1 MELTKFAEQFDAVA
15 VLVVVPVF
23 AEIDF
28 SGVGQ
33 TSFAWLDVKDIELM
47 LPVTDVDDDLIDMF

>member
-1 MELTKFAEQFDAVA
+1 M
-15 VLVVVPVF
+15 VVPVF

-28 SGVGQ
+28 GGVGQ

-47 LPVTDVDDDLIDMF
+47 LPVTDVENNLLDMF